1 MKKLLYLEDLGVVMD
16 GGDAFIYLNDFYF
29 QGDWGWYSDWVTR
42 LFLGDRGYSVLVVKT
57 YPSL

>member
-1 MKKLLYLEDLGVVMD
+1 MD